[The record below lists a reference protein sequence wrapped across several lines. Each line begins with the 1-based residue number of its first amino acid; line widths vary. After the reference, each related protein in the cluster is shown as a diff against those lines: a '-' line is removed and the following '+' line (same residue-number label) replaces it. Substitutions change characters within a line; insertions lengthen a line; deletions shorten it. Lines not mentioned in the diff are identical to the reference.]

1 MENRKKILII
11 DDELFFREILKGVLQ
26 TNFDV
31 IEGFD
36 GNDAVSLS
44 REHLPDLIILD
55 IEMPGCDGIEACKI
69 LKTDPATRKIPVILF
84 TGRTKKKDMVLG
96 LKAGADDY
104 ITKPIYAPELLAR
117 VDAHLRTTDF
127 YTDLTHE
134 DLRFLLE
141 ITENISAVRNP
152 MTILRLIVEKMAEV
166 INVSRCSIVSING
179 KGDAIVKASSDLRV
193 HDELKLDLDK
203 YPEIQKSLESRKAVI
218 VNDIRNDPL
227 MASVRPYT
235 EKLKYN
241 SIVVIPV
248 VKKESVIGSF
258 FLRTASPIK
267 NGITDRVYKLCQLI
281 ANISA
286 NALENAILFESVQAA
301 QEYFED
307 MAIRDGLT
315 GLYNHRHFYDRLEA
329 EFSRATRYNSPLS
342 LVFFDLDDFKR
353 INDEY
358 GHTCGDMVLKKI
370 GQVMKSVARESDIPA
385 RYGGEEFVIV
395 LPNTDK
401 KGAFDVACRIHSI
414 IRHYDFEQ
422 LSGSQVTISAGVAT
436 YINENLKSFNDLVSI
451 ADQGLYKVKRSGKDQ
466 VYQE

>member
-1 MENRKKILII
+1 MKKKILIV
-11 DDELFFREILKGVLQ
+11 DDELFFRAMLKKNLQ
-26 TNFDV
+26 GNFDI
-31 IEGFD
+31 IEGAN
-36 GNDAVSLS
+36 GHEAVSLC
-44 REHLPDLIILD
+44 REKLPDLIILD
-55 IEMPGCDGIEACKI
+55 IEMPVCDGIEACKI
-69 LKTDPATRKIPVILF
+69 LKADPATRKIPVILF
-84 TGRTKKKDMVLG
+84 TSRTRKKDMVLG

-117 VDAHLRTTDF
+117 VDAHLRTVDF
-127 YTDLTHE
+127 YSDLKHE

-166 INVSRCSIVSING
+166 VNMARCSIVSIND
-179 KGDAIVKASSDLRV
+179 KGEAIVKASSDLKV
-193 HDELKLDLDK
+193 HEELKLDIDK
-203 YPEIQKSLESRKAVI
+203 YPELKKSLESRQAVI
-218 VNDIRNDPL
+218 VNDIGNDPL
-227 MASVRPYT
+227 MSPVRELT
-235 EKLKYN
+235 RKIEFN

-258 FLRTASPIK
+258 FLRTASPLK
-267 NGITDRVYKLCQLI
+267 DGITDRIYKLCQLI

-315 GLYNHRHFYDRLEA
+315 GLYNHRHFYDRLEE
-329 EFSRATRYNSPLS
+329 EFSRASRYNMPLS

-353 INDEY
+353 INDVY

-370 GQVMKSVARESDIPA
+370 GQVLKSVARESDIPA

-401 KGAFDVACRIHSI
+401 QGAFDLACRIHSI
-414 IRHYDFEQ
+414 IRSHRFEQ
-422 LSGSQVTISAGVAT
+422 LSGKQVTISVGVAT
-436 YINENLKSFNDLVSI
+436 YVDGNLPSFNDLVSI
-451 ADQGLYKVKRSGKDQ
+451 ADEGLYKVKRSGKDH
-466 VYQE
+466 VYVG

>member
-1 MENRKKILII
+1 VVNRKKILII

-26 TNFDV
+26 DSFDV
-31 IEGFD
+31 IEGLD

-44 REHLPDLIILD
+44 REHTPDLIILD

-69 LKTDPATRKIPVILF
+69 LKADPATRKIPVILF

-127 YTDLTHE
+127 YTDLKHE

-152 MTILRLIVEKMAEV
+152 MTILRLIVEKMSEV
-166 INVSRCSIVSING
+166 INVARCSIVSIND
-179 KGDAIVKASSDLRV
+179 KGEVIVKASSDLSV
-193 HDELKLDLDK
+193 HDDLKLDLEK

-218 VNDIRNDPL
+218 VNDISSDPL
-227 MASVRPYT
+227 MESVRHYT

-258 FLRTASPIK
+258 FLRTASPVK
-267 NGITDRVYKLCQLI
+267 DGITDRVYKLCQLI

-353 INDEY
+353 INDVY
-358 GHTCGDMVLKKI
+358 GHTRGDMVLKKI
-370 GQVMKSVARESDIPA
+370 GQLLKSVARESDIPA
-385 RYGGEEFVIV
+385 RYGGEEFAIL
-395 LPNTDK
+395 LPNTGK
-401 KGAFDVACRIHSI
+401 EGAFDVASRIHSI
-414 IRHYDFEQ
+414 IRNYDFKY
-422 LSGSQVTISAGVAT
+422 LSGQKVTVSTGVST
-436 YINENLKSFNDLVSI
+436 FVDNNLKSLYELVEI
-451 ADQGLYKVKRSGKDQ
+451 ADNAMYKVKKHGKDRVFQ
-466 VYQE
+466 D